1 MDRVK
6 KCQINKI
13 FKCRVITLLRVQI
26 FILPRNHF
34 CKLNF
39 QIFKIKFLTKIWK
52 SSRKMKLLVLNR
64 ITRVFSIIYFMIK
77 TRLNWIQ
84 LLKWLQVPFL
94 IVKWPFS
101 NQDEILSR
109 KIFIWIEIKTPI
121 WKMAILSQNFIL
133 QNAFFSFMSS
143 L

>member
-1 MDRVK
+1 MLSLEILLNSSPVMDRVK
-6 KCQINKI
+6 KCQIIKI

-77 TRLNWIQ
+77 TRFKLNTITE
-84 LLKWLQVPFL
+84 V
-94 IVKWPFS
+94 VAGAVS
-101 NQDEILSR
+101 DCE
-109 KIFIWIEIKTPI
+109 
-121 WKMAILSQNFIL
+121 MAIFEPRWNTFEKNFHL
-133 QNAFFSFMSS
+133 NRSKNANFEQY
-143 L
+143 